1 MSRTGSP
8 TWIAA
13 SPMPG
18 ASYMVSNM
26 SSTSLRISA
35 VDLRDRLG
43 DEPQPLVRQDED
55 VAQGHD
61 ARFKG

>member
-1 MSRTGSP
+1 MRLGTP

-26 SSTSLRISA
+26 SATSFFISA
-35 VDLRDRLG
+35 SIFLTGSETSRSRLSG
-43 DEPQPLVRQDED
+43 RMRMSRS
-55 VAQGHD
+55 AMR
-61 ARFKG
+61 AM